1 MFHPLEK
8 QLNRGESIQFR
19 QTLYTYLTFVLYV
32 PASVSTMYFQSAS
45 KIHEF
50 PFQHIIQLDLTS
62 FPAPTKNDTSSH
74 LLCMKFFCRTC
85 VFWND
90 EWRKHVFV
98 FLFIVHQIMR
108 DVGEYGKNHT
118 KGVLLL
124 IFNLRYSLL
133 SFEICG
139 GFKCVHCVSI
149 HRTYFFSFV

>member
-19 QTLYTYLTFVLYV
+19 QTLYSYLTFVLYV
-32 PASVSTMYFQSAS
+32 PACFQSAS

-62 FPAPTKNDTSSH
+62 FPAPTKNATSSH
-74 LLCMKFFCRTC
+74 LLCMKFFCIGR
-85 VFWND
+85 VFFWND

-108 DVGEYGKNHT
+108 DVGEYGKSRT

-124 IFNLRYSLL
+124 IFNLRYSLVFFWNMWRIQMCTL
-133 SFEICG
+133 
-139 GFKCVHCVSI
+139 CVSI